1 MLDYFYEED
10 EGCLIVDIP
19 PTRDKGPGVHS
30 KRKRSS
36 STSAQACL
44 LPNGNRHMYEADLD
58 LTYSATLTVVC
69 DAHGLAPAAVLS
81 DRFKTTSIILPVL
94 HIVDH
99 VNLIMTTN

>member
-1 MLDYFYEED
+1 
-10 EGCLIVDIP
+10 
-19 PTRDKGPGVHS
+19 
-30 KRKRSS
+30 
-36 STSAQACL
+36 
-44 LPNGNRHMYEADLD
+44 MYEADLD